1 VRERAMTI
9 FVAEIGGRAIVLFE
23 AENEIEARTIRDNF
37 RDDFIVLGLCVEDT
51 EIFARE
57 AFEDEQAKW
66 QATHPRPLMK
76 EEIENGVRLL
86 PVYLIPV
93 VDPTDPDID

>member
-1 VRERAMTI
+1 MTI
-9 FVAEIGGRAIVLFE
+9 FVAEIDGRAIVLFE
-23 AENEIEARTIRDNF
+23 ADNIIEARRTICDNL
-37 RDDFIVLGLCVEDT
+37 RDDFIVFGLCVEDT

-66 QATHPRPLMK
+66 QAARPCPLTK
-76 EEIENGVRLL
+76 EEIENGLRLL

>member
-1 VRERAMTI
+1 MTI

-23 AENEIEARTIRDNF
+23 ADNTIEAKRTICDSLRH
-37 RDDFIVLGLCVEDT
+37 DFIVFGLCIEDT

-57 AFEDEQAKW
+57 AFPDEQAKW
-66 QATHPRPLMK
+66 QAARPGHLTK
-76 EEIENGVRLL
+76 EEIENGVRFL

-93 VDPTDPDID
+93 VDPTDPEID